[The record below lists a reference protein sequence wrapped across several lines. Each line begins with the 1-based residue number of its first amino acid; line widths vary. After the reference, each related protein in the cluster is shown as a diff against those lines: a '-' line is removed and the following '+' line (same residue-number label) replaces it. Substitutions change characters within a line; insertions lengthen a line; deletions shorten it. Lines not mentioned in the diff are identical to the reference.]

1 MKMNMHWKRRGDFST
16 IEQVI
21 EANTGQPIEKILN
34 PDHNLPI
41 ACLRECAQAILDA
54 VDKRSPI
61 VIFGDYDCD
70 GITSTAILAHTLRR
84 FGSTPVIK
92 LPKRFS
98 EGYGL
103 SEKAIQ
109 DVNRGLVITIDNGIS
124 AIEPISILRDRGVDV
139 IVIDHHLPREDG
151 LLPNANILLDPWV
164 TQPNGYTNW
173 CGAGLAYRVA
183 CEMNALRP
191 VLSEGFLKALLS
203 MAAIGTVA
211 DVCSLLDENRYIV
224 KEGIL
229 AIRQKY
235 APVGFLHLIESY
247 NIQDCSVSDIGFK
260 IGPTI
265 NAPGRLFDDGAMQAL
280 KLIYNPDGYM
290 RSNVESLI
298 RINDKRKQL
307 VSEAM
312 EAARLSVTTED
323 LHLNHAIVLYP
334 KDRDAYVYPEGIAGI
349 IAGRIAEE
357 YHLPTIVLTQGEDPN
372 VLKGSA
378 RSYGGIHIKEVLDTI
393 SHRILRYG
401 GHAGAAGLSVE
412 RSAVEAFIKDLNKEI
427 GKRPAAEAP
436 DTLYYDLEIHANGLR
451 DFYNELSRYE
461 PFGEGIPSPVVCIKN
476 FPLSPRYGNVMQ
488 FMGKNDVKLYGK
500 DCSAVFFDGA
510 NKFKSLGCPKSI
522 DVIGTVFINRFKG
535 HEEVQIEV
543 LDIRES
549 DDTSEKTELFQSL
562 KSKLSMTNI

>member
-1 MKMNMHWKRRGDFST
+1 MNMHWKQKGNFST
-16 IEQVI
+16 IEQVL
-21 EANTGQPIEKILN
+21 ESNTGQSIEKILN
-34 PDHNLPI
+34 PDHDLPI
-41 ACLRECAQAILDA
+41 ARLRECAQAILDA
-54 VDKRSPI
+54 IDKKSQI

-84 FGSTPVIK
+84 FGAAPIVR

-103 SEKAIQ
+103 SETAIQ
-109 DVNRGLVITIDNGIS
+109 DIREGLLITVDNGVS
-124 AIEPISILRDRGVDV
+124 AVEPISILRDRGVDV

-211 DVCSLLDENRYIV
+211 DVCPLLDENRYIV
-224 KEGIL
+224 KEGIR

-235 APVGFLHLIESY
+235 APIGFLHLIESY
-247 NIQDCSVSDIGFK
+247 NIQDFSVTDIGFK

-280 KLIYNPDGYM
+280 KLIYNPDGYS
-290 RSNVESLI
+290 RSNVEELI
-298 RINDKRKQL
+298 RINDNRKQM
-307 VSEAM
+307 VSRAM
-312 EAARLSVTTED
+312 DAARFAVTTED
-323 LHLNHAIVLYP
+323 LHLQKVIVLYP
-334 KDRDAYVYPEGIAGI
+334 KGENDYVYPEGIAGI

-357 YHLPTIVLTQGEDPN
+357 YHLPTIVLTRGEDPD

-378 RSYGGIHIKEVLDTI
+378 RSYGGIHIKEALDAVNY
-393 SHRILRYG
+393 RILRYG
-401 GHAGAAGLSVE
+401 GHAGAAGLSVKISE
-412 RSAVEAFIKDLNKEI
+412 VEAFIKELNEEI
-427 GKRPAAEAP
+427 ERRPAAEPP
-436 DTLYYDLEIHANGLR
+436 DTLYYDLEIASS
-451 DFYNELSRYE
+451 ELHEFCKKLSHYE
-461 PFGEGIPSPVVCIKN
+461 PFGEGIPSPVVYVKN
-476 FPLSPRYGNVMQ
+476 FVLSPRYGNTAQ

-500 DCSAVFFDGA
+500 DCSAVYFDGA
-510 NKFKSLGCPKSI
+510 DKFKSLGCPKKVDI
-522 DVIGTVFINRFKG
+522 VGTVSVNRFKG
-535 HEEVQIEV
+535 REEIQIEV
-543 LDIRES
+543 LDVRES
-549 DDTSEKTELFQSL
+549 EEKSEKTELFQTL
-562 KSKLSMTNI
+562 MSKLVMTNN